1 MGLKA
6 VNDLIGNVQDNI
18 ERSGE
23 MASKDPGAFLQ
34 DWIKTNLPDA
44 VVDLAIK
51 VGGREDGSG
60 FLAQQALD
68 LGQDKNLLGGIL
80 KQ

>member
-1 MGLKA
+1 MGLKF
-6 VNDLIGNVQDNI
+6 VSDLVGNVQDNI

-34 DWIKTNLPDA
+34 DWIQTNLPDA

>member
-44 VVDLAIK
+44 ELIWLSK
-51 VGGREDGSG
+51 
-60 FLAQQALD
+60 
-68 LGQDKNLLGGIL
+68 
-80 KQ
+80 